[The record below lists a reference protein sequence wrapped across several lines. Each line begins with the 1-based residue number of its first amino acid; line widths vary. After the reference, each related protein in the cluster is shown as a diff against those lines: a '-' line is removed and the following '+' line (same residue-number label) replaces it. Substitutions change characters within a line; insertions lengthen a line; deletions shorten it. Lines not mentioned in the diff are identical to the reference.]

1 MQERIEAEVAAVAA
15 LQGGD
20 SGAPVRVSSPGVGGE
35 EPVVG
40 QERWEQM
47 HRLKAAGMTVSGV
60 ARATGL
66 DRKSV
71 RRCLRQ
77 VRWQAYRRPA
87 RREGLLDAH
96 RAWLVERAAQVGYSA
111 RILYQELCA
120 QRGFEGGYGTVRD
133 AVRPLR
139 LETAAASLTQCRFE
153 TEPAE
158 QAQADWGQVRVLLGS
173 QFVEVHIFV
182 MTLGYSRRGW
192 AEGYEHERMESL
204 LSAHEHGFEHFG
216 GVTREI
222 LYDRMRTVIQ
232 GEREGKKR
240 WNPTFAAF
248 AQHWGFEPRVCRPY
262 RAQTKGKV
270 ESGVKYVKRNF
281 LPGRVF
287 RDLEDFN
294 AQLATWQ
301 AEVADLRIHGTTHE
315 PPIERFKRE
324 ANALTPLAGRAGFF
338 AAMPRSRVVADD
350 WLVTIDTNRYSVP
363 WRLIGATVEVFR
375 VGGDW
380 LMRHRGAVV
389 AEHAVLEGR
398 YELSVKPEHGPGAVA
413 RNARTRYAETTRL
426 VSLEPAAVGERL
438 SVVERRDLA
447 IYEQI
452 LEAA

>member
-1 MQERIEAEVAAVAA
+1 MDERSEGEGVDVAA
-15 LQGGD
+15 LQGGNI
-20 SGAPVRVSSPGVGGE
+20 GAPATMPVPGVGGE

-40 QERWEQM
+40 QERWEEL
-47 HRLKAAGMTVSGV
+47 HRLKAVGMTVSGI

-66 DRKSV
+66 DRKTV
-71 RRCLRQ
+71 RRCVRQ
-77 VRWQAYRRPA
+77 VRWQAYRRA
-87 RREGLLDAH
+87 GKRGGLLDEH
-96 RAWLVERAAQVGYSA
+96 RGWIEERAPQVGYSA

-139 LETAAASLTQCRFE
+139 KESAAALLTQCRFE
-153 TEPAE
+153 TEPGE
-158 QAQADWGQVRVLLGS
+158 QAQADWGEARVPLGTEI
-173 QFVEVHIFV
+173 VKVHIFV
-182 MTLGYSRRGW
+182 MTLGYSRRAW

-204 LSAHEHGFEHFG
+204 LSAHEHAFEHFG
-216 GVTREI
+216 GVTGEI

-294 AQLATWQ
+294 EQLSDWQ
-301 AEVADLRIHGTTHE
+301 TSIADQREHGTTHE
-315 PPIERFKRE
+315 PPIERFARE
-324 ANALTPLAGRAGFF
+324 VNALTPLAGRAGFL
-338 AAMPRSRVVADD
+338 AATPRNRVVASD
-350 WLVTIDTNRYSVP
+350 WLVSIDTNRYSVP

-375 VGGDW
+375 VGGHW
-380 LMRHRGAVV
+380 QICHRGAVV
-389 AEHAVLEGR
+389 AEHAVREGR
-398 YELSVKPEHGPGAVA
+398 YQLSVKPEHGPGAVA
-413 RNARTRYAETTRL
+413 RNARHRYADRAIL
-426 VSLEPAAVGERL
+426 AVQESVAGEGFA
-438 SVVERRDLA
+438 VVEQRDLA
-447 IYEQI
+447 IYEQM